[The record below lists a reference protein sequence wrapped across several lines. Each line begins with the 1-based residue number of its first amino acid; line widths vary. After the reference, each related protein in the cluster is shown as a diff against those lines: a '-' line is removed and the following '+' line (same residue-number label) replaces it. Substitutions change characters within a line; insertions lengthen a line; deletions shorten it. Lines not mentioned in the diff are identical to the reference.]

1 MSCSTCHPSHSP
13 SCYTTHFWVKQRQE
27 KAPGNRH
34 RLTISREN
42 LPDLRREQTSHTM
55 KRIMGENIFC
65 FKVMFQNLDYLEQ
78 RCWAG
83 GKKKMN
89 RKREMNQCLKA
100 GGKHEKWWNEA
111 RGRSPGL
118 WLLHLLNQN
127 DGLCFC
133 SPSRLFLIKEVVCP
147 GGAGRCR
154 PVDLISPVKG
164 NHGED
169 LLPFWLLPWES
180 NPTWAV
186 DLKIDIF
193 LPFPSCS

>member
-1 MSCSTCHPSHSP
+1 MPCSPCHPSHCP

-27 KAPGNRH
+27 RAPGNEH
-34 RLTISREN
+34 RLMISREN
-42 LPDLRREQTSHTM
+42 RPEPRREQTSHTM
-55 KRIMGENIFC
+55 KRITRESIFC

-83 GKKKMN
+83 GKKMD
-89 RKREMNQCLKA
+89 RKREMNQSLKA
-100 GGKHEKWWNEA
+100 EGKHEKCWNEA
-111 RGRSPGL
+111 WGRSSGL
-118 WLLHLLNQN
+118 WFLHLLNQN

-133 SPSRLFLIKEVVCP
+133 SPSGLLLMKEVASP

-169 LLPFWLLPWES
+169 LLPFWLPSWES
-180 NPTWAV
+180 NPTWAA

-193 LPFPSCS
+193 LPFPSPS